1 MIITSYTLINCCTGL
16 VLSTWGLNPNRS
28 CCVKKASSHGALRH
42 SGQFWLCQLLYA
54 LFDIKASKKLWGQVG
69 NESWSPYL
77 NHQTAEIC
85 RASVSAGY
93 SSDGDDFSACFIFS
107 RTYFIQMRTFI
118 RSANDTAIH
127 NLTGNN
133 SPPILFIT
141 LIGNLI
147 CSELF
152 IGFYIIFHYCYKYYI
167 SFFQSLI
174 VFKFLKLFFF
184 FFCIF
189 KHYLRS
195 EQVSPGDLVGF
206 RNCPCTSVFGAFI
219 QELLRL

>member
-1 MIITSYTLINCCTGL
+1 ML
-16 VLSTWGLNPNRS
+16 
-28 CCVKKASSHGALRH
+28 KKASSHGALRH
-42 SGQFWLCQLLYA
+42 SGHFWLCQLLYA

-184 FFCIF
+184 FLHFQALFKIRTSITWRPRGIQKPPLHICVLCI
-189 KHYLRS
+189 YS
-195 EQVSPGDLVGF
+195 GITETVSNPAYDDM
-206 RNCPCTSVFGAFI
+206 NPSAATS
-219 QELLRL
+219 